1 MAMVTT
7 MKRTKSSSRF
17 DTYYKLQWFDEISFA
32 WKDIQKAYET
42 PDAARRAM
50 HDGKTWRIM
59 EITETGRNE
68 LLF

>member
-1 MAMVTT
+1 MAMFTT

-17 DTYYKLQWFDEISFA
+17 DPYYKLQWYDEISFA
-32 WKDIQKAYET
+32 WKDIQKAYVT
-42 PDAARRAM
+42 PEDARKSM

-59 EITETGRNE
+59 EVTEAGRNE